1 MKKLKNLQFF
11 LVFRSCNT
19 CRKEVKSWFSFLVM
33 KIFTLCHFV
42 TIDLMFALTT
52 NIIESFVCW
61 HCYHPMSH
69 KLPMKKCI
77 FATIWRQKGNFE
89 FGLVAF
95 VLGSTNGQMWILG
108 SRIDGLQFYHCGHT
122 FLKLVKIFSKSLE

>member
-1 MKKLKNLQFF
+1 MKK
-11 LVFRSCNT
+11 
-19 CRKEVKSWFSFLVM
+19 W
-33 KIFTLCHFV
+33 
-42 TIDLMFALTT
+42 
-52 NIIESFVCW
+52 
-61 HCYHPMSH
+61 
-69 KLPMKKCI
+69 I